1 MTSSITDTF
10 DRTAL
15 LGVHEGTRA
24 TVTAALDAQAK
35 TGMVIVA
42 TGMPFDLCG
51 QAALCTA
58 VATAV
63 RAFGKVIVVADGPV
77 ELTYGPYR
85 GLTIAEMTEREG
97 AEHTDQLDPS
107 VVPAELPFLHLGDPP
122 AEPGGA
128 VRIRAS
134 WDGWNAS
141 VSPAEAGT
149 GPSREGNV
157 VAAIAAAA
165 LGVHEAFGT
174 IRERPGSDVGW
185 RTITLNLWQP
195 GTDIDGPTPT
205 HAPAAWWLVGLG
217 HLGQA
222 YAWVLSWLP
231 YADPAKIEIVLQDIQ
246 RVVQANH
253 STGLLTPASPAPI
266 RKTRLAATALEQAGY
281 DVVILDRRLDETSRA
296 QPEDYHVALL
306 GVDTLQPRRLISQV
320 GWKLAIDAGLGIGPA
335 DFNAMILYR
344 FPAKVPSDQLL
355 PWNNDAPRQRRA
367 TTAALAEL
375 EQRDPC
381 GSVELAGTAVGA
393 AFVGAITAC
402 LAIAQGVRGVQTED
416 GFDVINLH
424 LQSGDAFQAPATGET
439 SLPAARLL
447 PLQLSNLDGGL
458 FLQRCFRRSC

>member
-1 MTSSITDTF
+1 MTKSITDTF

-15 LGVHEGTRA
+15 LGVHEGTQA
-24 TVTAALDAQAK
+24 TITAALDAQAK

-42 TGMPFDLCG
+42 AGMPFDLCG

-63 RAFGKVIVVADGPV
+63 RALGKVIVIADSTL
-77 ELTYGPYR
+77 ELTFGPYR
-85 GLTIAEMTEREG
+85 GLTIKEMTEQEG
-97 AEHTDQLDPS
+97 AQHADPLDPGT
-107 VVPAELPFLHLGDPP
+107 VPADFPVLHLSDPP
-122 AEPGGA
+122 AEPSGA
-128 VRIRAS
+128 VRLRAS

-141 VSPAEAGT
+141 VSPVEARSD
-149 GPSREGNV
+149 PSREGNV

-165 LGVHEAFGT
+165 LGVHEAFGA
-174 IRERPGSDVGW
+174 IRDRPGSDVGW

-195 GTDIDGPTPT
+195 GTDIDGPTLT

-231 YADPAKIEIVLQDIQ
+231 YADPAKIEIVLQDTQ
-246 RVVQANH
+246 RVVEANH
-253 STGLLTPASPAPI
+253 STGLLTPVNPAPV
-266 RKTRLAATALEQAGY
+266 RKTRLAARALDQAGY
-281 DVVILDRRLDETSRA
+281 DVVILDRRLDETSRVL
-296 QPEDYHVALL
+296 PEDYHVALL
-306 GVDTLQPRRLISQV
+306 GVDSLAPRRLISRV
-320 GWKLAIDAGLGIGPA
+320 GWKLAIDAGLGVGPA

-355 PWNNDAPRQRRA
+355 AWNNDVPRRRRA
-367 TTAALAEL
+367 ATAALAEL
-375 EQRDPC
+375 ERRDPC

-402 LAIAQGVRGVQTED
+402 FAIAQGVRAVQTDD
-416 GFDVINLH
+416 GFDVINVH

-439 SLPAARLL
+439 DLPAACLL
-447 PLQLSNLDGGL
+447 SL
-458 FLQRCFRRSC
+458 